1 MLNLLLTENNYTV
14 DYNQATL
21 HAATGA
27 ILMLPGW
34 EGYFKWDWEKKE
46 LYFQNGDYYLD
57 NQQLID
63 KGIRD
68 RDDWYY
74 II

>member
-1 MLNLLLTENNYTV
+1 MEEYFLKYM

-46 LYFQNGDYYLD
+46 LYFQNGDYHLT
-57 NQQLID
+57 NEQ
-63 KGIRD
+63 IRD
-68 RDDWYY
+68 MKLDERTDWYY

>member
-1 MLNLLLTENNYTV
+1 M

-27 ILMLPGW
+27 TLMLPGW
-34 EGYFKWDWEKKE
+34 EGIFVWDWEKKE

>member
-1 MLNLLLTENNYTV
+1 M

-27 ILMLPGW
+27 TLMLPGW

-46 LYFQNGDYYLD
+46 LYFQNGDYYLN

>member
-1 MLNLLLTENNYTV
+1 M

-21 HAATGA
+21 FAATGA
-27 ILMLPGW
+27 TLMLPGW
-34 EGYFKWDWEKKE
+34 EGYFKWDWDKKE

>member
-1 MLNLLLTENNYTV
+1 M

-27 ILMLPGW
+27 TLMLPGW
-34 EGYFKWDWEKKE
+34 EGYFKWDWDKKE
-46 LYFQNGDYYLD
+46 LYFQNGDYYLN

>member
-1 MLNLLLTENNYTV
+1 M

-27 ILMLPGW
+27 TLMLPGW
-34 EGYFKWDWEKKE
+34 EGYFKWDWDKKE

>member
-1 MLNLLLTENNYTV
+1 M

-27 ILMLPGW
+27 TLVLPGW
-34 EGYFKWDWEKKE
+34 EGYFKWDWDKKE

>member
-1 MLNLLLTENNYTV
+1 MTYS
-14 DYNQATL
+14 QATL
-21 HAATGA
+21 YAATGA
-27 ILMLPGW
+27 TLMLPGW
-34 EGYFKWDWEKKE
+34 EGYFKWDWDKKE